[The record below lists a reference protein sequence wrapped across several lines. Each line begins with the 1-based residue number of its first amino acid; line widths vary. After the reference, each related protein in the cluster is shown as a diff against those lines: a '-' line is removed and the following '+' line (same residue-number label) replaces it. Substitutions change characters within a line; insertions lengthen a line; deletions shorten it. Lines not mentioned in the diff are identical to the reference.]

1 MDVDL
6 VIAFH
11 AEARGNIRFKS
22 IGKKNT
28 GLETRSWKVVT
39 RALKNEISDEAN
51 AVWLLN
57 AQARSAAADKNVSV
71 PELKNI

>member
-1 MDVDL
+1 M
-6 VIAFH
+6 
-11 AEARGNIRFKS
+11 
-22 IGKKNT
+22 NT

>member
-1 MDVDL
+1 M
-6 VIAFH
+6 
-11 AEARGNIRFKS
+11 
-22 IGKKNT
+22 NT

-51 AVWLLN
+51 ELWLLN
-57 AQARSAAADKNVSV
+57 AQARSASADKNVSV